1 MTYTIC
7 NIDKM
12 ILTSVTN
19 NNLKMVPY
27 PSHQYDL
34 VYMFQRYSLNP
45 ESFIQ
50 WFIKKMNLTG
60 NEVALELGCFS
71 KIYWTHNL
79 EYAQFVSEIIFSR

>member
-1 MTYTIC
+1 
-7 NIDKM
+7 M

-60 NEVALELGCFS
+60 NEFIGL
-71 KIYWTHNL
+71 
-79 EYAQFVSEIIFSR
+79 IIWNMRSSFRNYI

>member
-27 PSHQYDL
+27 QSHQYDL
-34 VYMFQRYSLNP
+34 VYMFQRYSLNL

-60 NEVALELGCFS
+60 NEVARVRVF
-71 KIYWTHNL
+71 
-79 EYAQFVSEIIFSR
+79 F